1 MIQSS
6 SSRVAFLLS
15 GESRLTTAWEDEQT
29 RNQRQVHDA
38 RHAKTRRKAKNE
50 KNSEHFVDSVIH
62 ACEESNRRHSYIK
75 GKRIKKEGIS
85 LKESSIKKNDI
96 KIAVA
101 RASRHSRN
109 WRKRSSSRV
118 DASIRR
124 KADLVWVSPIP
135 GRFGEIRTEFVIVK
149 MAPPVD
155 VAMTLC
161 LLCGVDFLSHTQS

>member
-1 MIQSS
+1 MM
-6 SSRVAFLLS
+6 
-15 GESRLTTAWEDEQT
+15 
-29 RNQRQVHDA
+29 
-38 RHAKTRRKAKNE
+38 HAMPKTRRKAGNG
-50 KNSEHFVDSVIH
+50 KNSEHFVNSVIH

-85 LKESSIKKNDI
+85 LEEISMKKNI

-124 KADLVWVSPIP
+124 KADVVWVFPAP
-135 GRFGEIRTEFVIVK
+135 AQFGEIHTEFVIVK

-161 LLCGVDFLSHTQS
+161 ILCGVDFLSHTQS

>member
-1 MIQSS
+1 MH
-6 SSRVAFLLS
+6 A
-15 GESRLTTAWEDEQT
+15 
-29 RNQRQVHDA
+29 RNLID
-38 RHAKTRRKAKNE
+38 
-50 KNSEHFVDSVIH
+50 DIH
-62 ACEESNRRHSYIK
+62 TLK
-75 GKRIKKEGIS
+75 GKE
-85 LKESSIKKNDI
+85 LKRRDLFDRNLNRKNDI

-124 KADLVWVSPIP
+124 KADVVWVFPVP
-135 GRFGEIRTEFVIVK
+135 AQFGEIHTEFVIVK

-161 LLCGVDFLSHTQS
+161 ILCGVDFLSHTQS

>member
-1 MIQSS
+1 MHARNLIDDIHTLK
-6 SSRVAFLLS
+6 RKELKRRDLS
-15 GESRLTTAWEDEQT
+15 E
-29 RNQRQVHDA
+29 
-38 RHAKTRRKAKNE
+38 
-50 KNSEHFVDSVIH
+50 
-62 ACEESNRRHSYIK
+62 
-75 GKRIKKEGIS
+75 RI
-85 LKESSIKKNDI
+85 LNKKNDI

-109 WRKRSSSRV
+109 WRKRSSSCV

-161 LLCGVDFLSHTQS
+161 ILCGVDFLSHTQS

>member
-1 MIQSS
+1 
-6 SSRVAFLLS
+6 
-15 GESRLTTAWEDEQT
+15 
-29 RNQRQVHDA
+29 VHDA
-38 RHAKTRRKAKNE
+38 RHAITRRKAKNE
-50 KNSEHFVDSVIH
+50 EKNEHFVNSVIH

-75 GKRIKKEGIS
+75 GKRIKKEVIS
-85 LKESSIKKNDI
+85 LEEISMEKNI

-109 WRKRSSSRV
+109 WRIRLSSRV

-124 KADLVWVSPIP
+124 KADVVWVSPVSAQ
-135 GRFGEIRTEFVIVK
+135 FGEIHTEFVIVK

-161 LLCGVDFLSHTQS
+161 VLCGVDFLSHTQS